1 MWLSL
6 LGTAFFM
13 GLVGGPHCLAMCAAP
28 CAAIVSPLR
37 TGGRVVSIQQEGA
50 SAQPMEAANAGRWL
64 GFHAGRLMGYA
75 ALGGVAAYAM
85 ETVAWF
91 SDRTSAL
98 HPLWVLLHLA
108 ALAWGLMLLLQAR
121 QPQWVESGGRK
132 LWGKVQHG
140 VRGPGGTWV
149 AGSLW
154 AFLPCGLLYSAVMV
168 AALAGGVWQGAA
180 SMVAFGVGGGLWL
193 ALGPWLWRRISRLQ
207 QWREAWGLRTAG
219 ALLAGV
225 SLWALWMDMVH
236 VPSQWCR

>member
-1 MWLSL
+1 MLFSL
-6 LGTAFFM
+6 VWTALIM

-37 TGGRVVSIQQEGA
+37 TGERVVAIQPAVGGGQRSA
-50 SAQPMEAANAGRWL
+50 SPDAKRWL
-64 GFHAGRLMGYA
+64 GFHVGRLMGYA
-75 ALGGVAAYAM
+75 ALGAVAAYAM

-98 HPLWVLLHLA
+98 HPIWVALHLA
-108 ALAWGLMLLLQAR
+108 ALAWGLMLLFQAR

-140 VRGPGGTWV
+140 VRRPAGTWL

-154 AFLPCGLLYSAVMV
+154 ALLPCGLLYSAVMV

-193 ALGPWLWRRISRLQ
+193 ALGPWLWQRISRLQ
-207 QWREAWGLRTAG
+207 QWREAWGLRVAG
-219 ALLAGV
+219 ALLAAV
-225 SLWALWMDMVH
+225 SLYHD
-236 VPSQWCR
+236 

>member
-6 LGTAFFM
+6 VGTAFFM

-37 TGGRVVSIQQEGA
+37 TEERVVAIQPAVGGGQRSA
-50 SAQPMEAANAGRWL
+50 SPDAKRWL
-64 GFHAGRLMGYA
+64 GFHVGRLMGYA
-75 ALGGVAAYAM
+75 ALGAVAAYAM

-98 HPLWVLLHLA
+98 HPIWVALHLA
-108 ALAWGLMLLLQAR
+108 ALAWGLMLLFQAR

-140 VRGPGGTWV
+140 VRSPAGTWL

-154 AFLPCGLLYSAVMV
+154 ALLPCGLLYSAVMV

-207 QWREAWGLRTAG
+207 QWREAWGLRVAG
-219 ALLAGV
+219 ALLAAV